1 MKKTILAIG
10 LFLASFAVVSAQKTE
25 QVVSEK
31 MKVVFPVK
39 PEKQDMPNGGSM
51 FQAKSA
57 DGNTSYIAMSLDL
70 SGMGLT
76 AEVVESM
83 GDMLFEQV
91 KMGMSSQMG
100 GAEISKDEVVTFK
113 GKKALYVEIDGK
125 NATGEEIKGKKAFLY
140 IFFIG
145 AQMHQVGFRS
155 SKAGATK
162 DDEKE
167 FLESVSLKD

>member
-10 LFLASFAVVSAQKTE
+10 LFLASFAVVTAQKTE

-39 PEKQDMPNGGSM
+39 PEKQEMPNGGNM
-51 FQAKSA
+51 YQAKSA

-113 GKKALYVEIDGK
+113 GKKALYIEVDGK
-125 NATGEEIKGKKAFLY
+125 NATGEEIKGKKAFMY

-155 SKAGATK
+155 NKATASK

-167 FLESVSLKD
+167 FLDSVTIKD

>member
-39 PEKQDMPNGGSM
+39 PEKQDMPNGGSL

-100 GAEISKDEVVTFK
+100 GAEISKDELVTF
-113 GKKALYVEIDGK
+113 ALYVEIDGK
-125 NATGEEIKGKKAFLY
+125 NATGEEIKGKKAFMY